1 MSGKN
6 KITFKTKLLIY
17 EYKERFP
24 SLSPEEIANMFH
36 VSLIKVKE
44 LFNKGEI
51 IVPSKMNKNAK

>member
-6 KITFKTKLLIY
+6 KMTFKTKLLIY

-24 SLSPEEIANMFH
+24 TLSPEEISKMFH
-36 VSLIKVKE
+36 VNLIKVKE

-51 IVPSKMNKNAK
+51 IVPSKMN

>member
-6 KITFKTKLLIY
+6 KMTLKTKLLIY

-24 SLSPEEIANMFH
+24 TLSPEEVSKMFH
-36 VSLIKVKE
+36 VGLTEVRK

-51 IVPSKMNKNAK
+51 IVPSKMNN

>member
-6 KITFKTKLLIY
+6 KMTFKTKLLIY

-24 SLSPEEIANMFH
+24 HLSPEEISKMFH
-36 VSLIKVKE
+36 VNIIKVRE

-51 IVPSKMNKNAK
+51 IVPSKMN